1 MPRALIL
8 NPNTST
14 SVTTM
19 LTEHVADIL
28 GATWQLH
35 AVTATFGAQ
44 YIASETAYAIA
55 AHATL
60 DALAQ
65 AQDDKYDVVLIGCF
79 GDPGLE
85 ALREIAP
92 MPVVGLA
99 EAAMR
104 EAAGYGRFT
113 IVTGGPRWAPIL
125 KRRAQAAGLEAQL
138 AHTHILQESGA
149 ELASDR
155 DAAIRLLGLAC
166 EEAVSVSN
174 PDVIIL
180 GGAALAGIGDILA
193 AQLGL
198 PVIDSVSAAARA
210 LGAAIDT
217 RHQPPGPDGV
227 AYSGISPALARSLSV
242 RI

>member
-8 NPNTST
+8 NPNTSVA
-14 SVTTM
+14 VTAM
-19 LTEHVADIL
+19 LTEHAKAML
-28 GATWQLH
+28 GEAWQLRGI
-35 AVTATFGAQ
+35 TAAFGAQ

-60 DALAQ
+60 DAFAQ
-65 AQDDKYDVVLIGCF
+65 AQDGEYDIVLIGCF

-92 MPVVGLA
+92 VPVVGLA
-99 EAAMR
+99 EAAMH
-104 EAAGYGRFT
+104 EAASHGRFT

-125 KRRAQAAGLEAQL
+125 RRRAHAAGLEAQL

-155 DAAIRLLGLAC
+155 DTAINLLGQAC
-166 EEAVSVSN
+166 EEAVSISH

-210 LGAAIDT
+210 LRAAIDT
-217 RHQPPGPDGV
+217 RHQAPGPDGV
-227 AYSGISPALARSLSV
+227 TYSGISPELARRLV